1 MVQTRYQNR
10 MHGVYLINIPSRGIT
25 EVTYAEMVQDSKQL
39 ITHLTSLNQ
48 PFDAPGL
55 LSLFMFLNERPYV
68 LFQFPNLRNEVNCII
83 AALWPIFNERENPDG
98 FLQTEVLI
106 EGAPVSDILQ
116 QCTEMEGLM
125 QTIESL

>member
-1 MVQTRYQNR
+1 MVQTRLCVQGN
-10 MHGVYLINIPSRGIT
+10 YLIDIPSRGVIELT
-25 EVTYAEMVQDSKQL
+25 HAEMAQDSMQL

-68 LFQFPNLRNEVNCII
+68 LFQFPTLRNEVNCII
-83 AALWPIFNERENPDG
+83 AALWPIFKEREDPDG

-106 EGAPVSDILQ
+106 EGAPVSDIMR
-116 QCTEMEGLM
+116 QCTQMEGLM
-125 QTIESL
+125 QTIENL

>member
-1 MVQTRYQNR
+1 MVQTRLHVQ
-10 MHGVYLINIPSRGIT
+10 GIYLINIPSRGVIELT
-25 EVTYAEMVQDSKQL
+25 HAEMAQDSMQL

-68 LFQFPNLRNEVNCII
+68 LFQFPTLRNEVNCII
-83 AALWPIFNERENPDG
+83 AALWPIFKEREDPDG

-106 EGAPVSDILQ
+106 EGAPVSDIMR
-116 QCTEMEGLM
+116 QCTQMEGLM
-125 QTIESL
+125 RTIENL